1 MSRSMM
7 CHDMNRCTR
16 GKFEQN
22 VTEVAVS
29 SKFLGS
35 LLNQVQ
41 TIMMKAT
48 EVAVSS
54 KFLGSLLNQV
64 QTIMMK
70 A

>member
-7 CHDMNRCTR
+7 CHDMNRC
-16 GKFEQN
+16 KFEQN